1 MRRAVV
7 LGLVAACSAP
17 APAAAPRNEAPA
29 TFTPTVR
36 DVDWFAFSH
45 QADDGTSWEVREVI
59 YGDVTGDGVEEA
71 VVNAAFNGGGS
82 GELDELDVYQM
93 QNGVPVL
100 IGKIAGGD
108 RADGG
113 IDAYELQG
121 AVIRVSRNVMG
132 PDDALCCASTQT
144 IEWWQWDGGGFVAKQ
159 ASR

>member
-7 LGLVAACSAP
+7 LLLVASCGHGASSPP
-17 APAAAPRNEAPA
+17 ASNNAPA

-59 YGDVTGDGVEEA
+59 YGDVTGDGAEEA
-71 VVNAAFNGGGS
+71 LVNAAFNGGGS
-82 GELDELDVYQM
+82 GELDEIDVYQM

-100 IGKIAGGD
+100 IGKIGGGD

-132 PDDALCCASTQT
+132 PDDALCCASAQT

-159 ASR
+159 PSR